1 MFDPRLVRA
10 EILKLRRRRGML
22 AIALLGTVG
31 FVLLAYGVTALQHAA
46 NPVANG
52 PAGGTASYR
61 DAIPTV
67 ELLVLIMGSIV
78 GATAGTQDL
87 ESGVFR
93 DLAATG
99 RSRTALFG
107 VRVTGAC
114 AITLPISA
122 LAAATTAGGAFALA
136 DGLATPPAH
145 VVLAG
150 TAALLAAAALSTAA
164 GVGLGAVAGSRGPV
178 IGMLLAFFLALQPLL
193 AAITLLGDARALV
206 PAEALARIGGVT
218 GTQVH
223 PGLALAVAVVVAW
236 IAATLGAG
244 ARRTRRREI

>member
-1 MFDPRLVRA
+1 MFDQRLVRA

-31 FVLLAYGVTALQHAA
+31 FVLLAFGVTALQHAA
-46 NPVANG
+46 NPAADG

-99 RSRTALFG
+99 RSRAALFG
-107 VRVTGAC
+107 ARMTGAS
-114 AITLPISA
+114 AVTLPITA
-122 LAAATTAGGAFALA
+122 LAAATLAGGAFVFA

-145 VVLAG
+145 VVVAG
-150 TAALLAAAALSTAA
+150 TAALLSAAALSTAA
-164 GVGLGAVAGSRGPV
+164 GVGLGALTGSRGPV

-193 AAITLLGDARALV
+193 SAITLLGDARALV
-206 PAEALARIGGVT
+206 PAQALDRIGGVS
-218 GTQVH
+218 GTSVH
-223 PGLALAVAVVVAW
+223 PGLGLAIVVVLTW